1 MARSQSTFL
10 TLAIYDPNQ
19 TTQDYLGKTNGII
32 EFDRIKLNTWP
43 KPLIPLSEI
52 QTLVQSYN
60 ICGINRIEI
69 LPGPNYLL
77 ISLHND
83 HADCD
88 PIYVRFD
95 LDTKE
100 WFWLTM
106 EAKPIEPFN

>member
-1 MARSQSTFL
+1 MKKS
-10 TLAIYDPNQ
+10 LAI
-19 TTQDYLGKTNGII
+19 
-32 EFDRIKLNTWP
+32 FDR
-43 KPLIPLSEI
+43 LIL
-52 QTLVQSYN
+52 Y
-60 ICGINRIEI
+60 RIEV
-69 LPGPNYLL
+69 LPEPNYLL